1 MESEDQLSET
11 GGDSS
16 NDVPCVG
23 SDDQKVRWLVEDA
36 CVRFHQDLRAFLLGV
51 LKNSALADD
60 ALQRTAVQAIQSF
73 RSVRVETVRGWL
85 FRIALNEA
93 RQLQRANRRDQLVQ
107 QKFAEQVSEAQSSY
121 AIQRNDWWTESG
133 VLLEGLGDKVQS
145 SLAKLP
151 DEQRTVIQKRIYDGL
166 TFAEIAQQMGQPLGT
181 VLTWMRRGLSRLRED
196 SGLRD
201 LWAE

>member
-1 MESEDQLSET
+1 MSET

-16 NDVPCVG
+16 NDVPCAG
-23 SDDQKVRWLVEDA
+23 SDDREARRLVEEA
-36 CVRFHQDLRAFLLGV
+36 CVRFHQDLKAFLLGV

-60 ALQRTAVQAIQSF
+60 ALQRTAVQAIQSSG
-73 RSVRVETVRGWL
+73 SVRAETVRGWL

-93 RQLQRANRRDQLVQ
+93 RQLQRASRRDQLVR
-107 QKFAEQVSEAQSSY
+107 QKFAERVSEAQSSY
-121 AIQRNDWWTESG
+121 YIQKNDWWTESG
-133 VLLEGLGDKVQS
+133 VLRDGLSDKVQR
-145 SLAKLP
+145 SLEKLS

-166 TFAEIAQQMGQPLGT
+166 TFAEIAEQMGQPLGT

-201 LWAE
+201 LWTE

>member
-1 MESEDQLSET
+1 MSET

-16 NDVPCVG
+16 NDVPCAG
-23 SDDQKVRWLVEDA
+23 PESDQAARRIVEEA
-36 CVRFHQDLRAFLLGV
+36 CVRFHPDLRAFLLGV

-60 ALQRTAVQAIQSF
+60 ALQRTMIRAIQSCA
-73 RSVRVETVRGWL
+73 SVRSETVRGWL

-93 RQLQRANRRDQLVQ
+93 RQLQRASRRDQLVR
-107 QKFAEQVSEAQSSY
+107 QKFAERVSEAQSSY
-121 AIQRNDWWTESG
+121 YIKKNDWWTESG
-133 VLLEGLGDKVQS
+133 VLRDGLSDKVQR
-145 SLAKLP
+145 SLEKLS

-166 TFAEIAQQMGQPLGT
+166 TFAEIAEQMGQPLGT

-201 LWAE
+201 LWTE